1 VRADLHHTQAA
12 HAGECALLCGHERA
26 ATLVQ
31 MVPAREAEQLRR
43 SLGAAPMR
51 QPRGG
56 DKEFTTAQTS
66 SRSIT

>member
-1 VRADLHHTQAA
+1 
-12 HAGECALLCGHERA
+12 
-26 ATLVQ
+26 